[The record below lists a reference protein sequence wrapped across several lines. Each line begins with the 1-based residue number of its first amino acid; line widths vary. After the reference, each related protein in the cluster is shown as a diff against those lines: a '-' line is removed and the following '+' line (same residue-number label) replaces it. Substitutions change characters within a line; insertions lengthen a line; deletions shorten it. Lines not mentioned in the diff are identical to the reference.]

1 MIPVLAAAAFSA
13 ALDVS
18 AVRAPYARVRIPVA
32 ADPTPDRD
40 YRDLRVRNDRGDDVP
55 YALDP
60 RPPWPRTVAVRS
72 AGFERPADAPTVQR
86 ATFDLSA
93 SNLAVTS
100 LRFDTSTPA
109 FARDVLI
116 EHGDDGATWIAD
128 ANDRI
133 SRFRQGAANV
143 VIDVADGRA
152 RFWRVSV
159 DDRDD
164 APLANLRVTLYASAH
179 EIVFP
184 VVRGR
189 RYALTFGD
197 PELAA
202 PVYDL
207 PARLQHERWRA
218 DTASA
223 GRVVTL
229 SRRSSDVPAGSQPA
243 RASAADASSTAPAWL
258 VPVAFTAA
266 VVVLAAFALRLTR
279 APETGGT
286 GSE

>member
-1 MIPVLAAAAFSA
+1 MIPMLAAAALSA

-32 ADPTPDRD
+32 ADPTPDHD
-40 YRDLRVRNDRGDDVP
+40 YRDLRVRDDRGTEIP

-60 RPPWPRTVAVRS
+60 RPPDPRTVAVRS
-72 AGFERPADAPTVQR
+72 ASFERPADAPTVQR
-86 ATFDLSA
+86 ATLDLSA
-93 SNLAVTS
+93 SNLTVVS
-100 LRFDTSTPA
+100 LRFDTSTPT
-109 FARDVLI
+109 FARNMLA
-116 EHGDDGATWIAD
+116 ERSDDGATWNGD
-128 ANDRI
+128 FGERI
-133 SRFRQGAANV
+133 WRYRQGAPHLLAYV
-143 VIDVADGRA
+143 VDGGA
-152 RFWRVSV
+152 RFWRVSI

-164 APLANLRVTLYASAH
+164 APLENLRVTLYASAH

-197 PELAA
+197 PVLAA

-207 PARLQHERWRA
+207 PLRLQHERWRA
-218 DTASA
+218 DTASVR
-223 GRVVTL
+223 RVVTL
-229 SRRSSDVPAGSQPA
+229 APRPSDAPAAALARAPAA
-243 RASAADASSTAPAWL
+243 RASPEAPSWL
-258 VPVAFTAA
+258 VPVAFGAA

-279 APETGGT
+279 TPETTGT